1 MCGKCSIQHFFSSPG
16 GPLSLSSSLENR
28 GFLCF
33 NAAMW
38 ISRKVL
44 SVKRGIKKWSAV
56 FRIGLIQGLAFR
68 AETFLWIILDI
79 FPTFILIASWLA
91 VFHGKTTVGGQSLSQ
106 LIIYYLA
113 VLIII
118 NLAEVHFEER
128 WVENVRYGKIDYYFV
143 KPISLPTYIIVQ
155 ALGSKLM
162 TFVTFLLPFLA
173 LMFGLIHTGLITGFT
188 FTFSKLFVFLAFLLL
203 AFIFDSILSFFVV
216 FAAFWM
222 DEASSIGHFKW
233 MVTGIFGGTLAPLT
247 FYPQWIQKIAAFL
260 PFKLALST
268 PAQLLARNSVL
279 QSDLRELGLFFV
291 YVVVCLFIIR
301 FMWKHAQYKY
311 TSAGG

>member
-106 LIIYYLA
+106 LNASTQKQSLSTRILFI
-113 VLIII
+113 
-118 NLAEVHFEER
+118 HS
-128 WVENVRYGKIDYYFV
+128 FV
-143 KPISLPTYIIVQ
+143 PSSSASEI
-155 ALGSKLM
+155 LGS
-162 TFVTFLLPFLA
+162 
-173 LMFGLIHTGLITGFT
+173 II
-188 FTFSKLFVFLAFLLL
+188 S
-203 AFIFDSILSFFVV
+203 
-216 FAAFWM
+216 
-222 DEASSIGHFKW
+222 
-233 MVTGIFGGTLAPLT
+233 
-247 FYPQWIQKIAAFL
+247 
-260 PFKLALST
+260 
-268 PAQLLARNSVL
+268 
-279 QSDLRELGLFFV
+279 
-291 YVVVCLFIIR
+291 VCL
-301 FMWKHAQYKY
+301 K
-311 TSAGG
+311 